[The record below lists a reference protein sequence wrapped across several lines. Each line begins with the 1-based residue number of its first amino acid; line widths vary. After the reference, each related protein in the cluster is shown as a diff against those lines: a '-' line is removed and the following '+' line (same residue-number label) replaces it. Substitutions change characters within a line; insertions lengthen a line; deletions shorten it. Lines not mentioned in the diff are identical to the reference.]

1 MKTILNYVQENYNR
15 DISIEEISKLCNF
28 SEYYFMRFFKK
39 YSGTSCLKYINNYR
53 LEKAAE
59 LLKSTA
65 YSITD
70 ISLECGFNNLSYFN
84 KLFKRKYKFL
94 HKEQEYSAS
103 AIDIVKKLWYN
114 DTADRD
120 PYIAKTK
127 GSIYHERD
135 HKRYEDRRAP

>member
-1 MKTILNYVQENYNR
+1 MYGSSLSLLCCNSIIARTYHKCFFILLICKIIQVFLHYYS
-15 DISIEEISKLCNF
+15 SIKEISKLCNF

-70 ISLECGFNNLSYFN
+70 ISLKCGFNNLSYFN
-84 KLFKRKYKFL
+84 KLFKRKYHLTPREF
-94 HKEQEYSAS
+94 
-103 AIDIVKKLWYN
+103 
-114 DTADRD
+114 RD
-120 PYIAKTK
+120 NI
-127 GSIYHERD
+127 
-135 HKRYEDRRAP
+135 